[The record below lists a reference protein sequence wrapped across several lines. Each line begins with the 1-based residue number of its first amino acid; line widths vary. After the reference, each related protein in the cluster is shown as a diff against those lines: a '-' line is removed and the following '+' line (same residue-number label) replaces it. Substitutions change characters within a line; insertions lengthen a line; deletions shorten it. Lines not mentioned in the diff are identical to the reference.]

1 MTTIMRL
8 NLANAAI
15 AASKSSMPGTFPSP
29 ITLQTIIKVIG
40 KIIRELV
47 GTWRKLQHS
56 LLASQVLLGWKIQLF
71 EINQS
76 DCFATLFLDQ
86 KNLAAISAAHR
97 PTGQGGRTHAR
108 GCQPSFDNLEKRKLC
123 ISRSQRLT
131 RTAIQPKAKHLFYT
145 CINQFVHD
153 LVHVLLQCLLWISTY
168 HFCSNEIP
176 CSISSENIFVNFFKF
191 NPLIGCFLDTRSFG
205 LRSGAS
211 SRFRLSTPKR

>member
-1 MTTIMRL
+1 MRL
-8 NLANAAI
+8 NLDNAAI

-97 PTGQGGRTHAR
+97 PTGQGDRTHAR

-131 RTAIQPKAKHLFYT
+131 RTAIQPKAKHLLH
-145 CINQFVHD
+145 INQFVHD
-153 LVHVLLQCLLWISTY
+153 LVHVLLQCLL
-168 HFCSNEIP
+168 
-176 CSISSENIFVNFFKF
+176 
-191 NPLIGCFLDTRSFG
+191 
-205 LRSGAS
+205 
-211 SRFRLSTPKR
+211 